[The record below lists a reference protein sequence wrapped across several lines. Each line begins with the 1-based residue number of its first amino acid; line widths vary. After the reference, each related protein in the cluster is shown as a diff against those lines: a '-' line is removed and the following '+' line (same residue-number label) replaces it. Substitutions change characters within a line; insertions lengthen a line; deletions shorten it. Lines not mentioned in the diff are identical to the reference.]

1 MLNRII
7 DLTLAYRWLV
17 LAGVLT
23 LLAAGGYAL
32 YTIPVEAFPDLTNNQ
47 VVVVTDAPSLP
58 PTEVEQLVTYPIE
71 RSMLGLPNKQE
82 VRSLSK
88 LGLSMVT
95 IVFDDSVPIYFARQ
109 LVAERLQQISSA
121 LPRGIQPTLGLPA
134 TAFGELYQYTLSG
147 PMSAMELK
155 DLHEWVIKPQLRTLP
170 GVSEINAWGG
180 QTKQYQIVVDP
191 ALLNQYGLT
200 LHDVAERVEGN
211 NTNFGGGYIEHAAE
225 QYTLLGT
232 GRAVTT
238 RDFGGIVLTA
248 KNGTPVLLRDVGE
261 VRIGAAPP
269 EGATLRNGET
279 VSGMVIMLKGENGKR
294 LIEQVKERIAS
305 LRLPAGVKIVPF
317 YDQAFVIDGTIH
329 TVEKNLFEGFV
340 LVTVVLLLFLGNL
353 RAAIITAAIIPFSML
368 ISFLGM
374 RLFGISA
381 NLMSLG
387 AIDFGMIVDG
397 AVVMMENSVHRLE
410 EQHGEE
416 APLESVRHAAHEVA
430 RPMTFAVIIIIAVY
444 LPILFLQGLEGRM
457 FRPMAITVCTALAG
471 SLLLALTM
479 IPMFA
484 SFSFRKGLP
493 RRKTQNNEPRWLTI
507 LGNSYTRMLTWAMR
521 FRILTVAASLIV
533 LSVAIGSLYFIGTE
547 FMPKLDEGAILVE
560 TRKLPGVSLTESVAI
575 SKRIEQRLR
584 QFPEIA
590 DVVIKIGR
598 PDFATEA
605 MGINEGDT
613 YLLLRPMESWTR
625 FHSKE
630 ALIAALDKELDTIP
644 GVAHSFTQPMAMRI
658 DETISG
664 VKADLAIKVFG
675 DDFRVLDSIG
685 QQALRAVSSVRGAA
699 DAQMEITSGVA
710 ELSVAIDRSA
720 LARYGLN
727 VTDVEQAVASGG
739 SGDVI
744 SEVIDGQK
752 RYTVALRLPERYRT
766 DPDAMRKIL
775 LRAPGGEQVS
785 LDQVA
790 RVEVHRGPE
799 VINREEG
806 QRRIVVM
813 SNVRGRDL
821 GSFVAEVRSKIETG
835 VTLPTGYF
843 IEYGGQFQNQE
854 RATRR
859 LMLIV
864 PIAILLV
871 FVLLYLTFTSVR
883 QALLVVGNVPFAL
896 VGGIA
901 ALWIRGM
908 NLNLSASIGFIA
920 LFGVAMLNGVV
931 LVSSINQ
938 MRATGLAP
946 WDAVLAG
953 ARRRLRP
960 VLMTAFVASFGF
972 IPMAI
977 STSTGAEVQRPLAS
991 VVIGGLVSSTMLTLF
1006 LLPVLY
1012 GWIAKDQTGQAAALN
1027 HRLHA
1032 EPAEQQEFRK
1042 IIRGEQTG
1050 EPGSV
1055 HHQRAASGLRH

>member
-1 MLNRII
+1 MLHGII
-7 DLTLAYRWLV
+7 DLTLKHRWLV
-17 LAGVLT
+17 LVGIMT
-23 LLAAGGYAL
+23 LLAVGGYAL

-71 RSMLGLPNKQE
+71 RAMLGLPNKLE

-95 IVFDDSVPIYFARQ
+95 IVFEDSVAMYFARQ
-109 LVAERLQQISSA
+109 LVSERLQQISA
-121 LPRGIQPTLGLPA
+121 LLPKGIQPALGLPS

-147 PMSAMELK
+147 PMSAMDLK
-155 DLHEWVIKPQLRTLP
+155 DLHEWVIKPQLRTIP

-180 QTKQYQIVVDP
+180 QTKQFQVVVDP
-191 ALLNQYGLT
+191 ALLDQYGLT
-200 LHDVAERVEGN
+200 LHDVAARVEAN

-225 QYTLLGT
+225 QYTLLGG

-238 RDFGGIVLTA
+238 GEFGDIVLTS
-248 KNGTPVLLRDVGE
+248 NSGTPVLLRDVAD
-261 VRIGAAPP
+261 VSIGAAPP

-279 VSGMVIMLKGENGKR
+279 VSGMVIMLKGENGKQ
-294 LIEQVKERIAS
+294 LIERVKERIAG
-305 LRLPAGVKIVPF
+305 LHLPAGVKIVPF

-329 TVEKNLFEGFV
+329 TVEKNLFEGFL
-340 LVTVVLLLFLGNL
+340 LVTVILLVFLGNL
-353 RAAIITAAIIPFSML
+353 RAAFITAAIIPFSML

-410 EQHGEE
+410 QKHGEE
-416 APLESVRHAAHEVA
+416 STLEAVRYAAHEVA
-430 RPMTFAVIIIIAVY
+430 RPMTFGVIIIIAVY

-457 FRPMAITVCTALAG
+457 FRPMAITVCAALVG
-471 SLLLALTM
+471 SLILALTLV
-479 IPMFA
+479 PLLA
-484 SFSFRKGLP
+484 SFSFRKHAPHARTSGRHGLMEGLN
-493 RRKTQNNEPRWLTI
+493 RGYAALLEWAIDHRVLT
-507 LGNSYTRMLTWAMR
+507 AA
-521 FRILTVAASLIV
+521 VAVAVTGAAVASLF
-533 LSVAIGSLYFIGTE
+533 FIGTE
-547 FMPKLDEGAILVE
+547 FMPRLDEGSILVE
-560 TRKLPGVSLTESVAI
+560 TRKLPGVSLTESIAI
-575 SKRIEQRLR
+575 SKIIEKRLR
-584 QFPEIA
+584 EFPEIA

-613 YLLLRPMESWTR
+613 YLLLHPIETWKR
-625 FHSKE
+625 FHTKE
-630 ALIAALDKELDTIP
+630 ELIAAVAKALDTIP
-644 GVAHSFTQPMAMRI
+644 GVAYSFTQPMAMRI

-675 DDFRVLDSIG
+675 DDFRRLDAIG
-685 QQALRAVSSVRGAA
+685 QQVLRAVSSVRGAA
-699 DAQMEITSGVA
+699 EAQMEITSGVA
-710 ELSVAIDRSA
+710 DLSVRVDRAA

-739 SGDVI
+739 SGDLI
-744 SEVIDGQK
+744 SEVIDGPK

-766 DPDAMRKIL
+766 DPDALRKIV
-775 LRAPGGEQVS
+775 LRAPAGEQVT
-785 LDQVA
+785 LEDVA
-790 RVEVHRGPE
+790 HVEVKRGPE
-799 VINREEG
+799 LINREQG

-813 SNVRGRDL
+813 SNVRSRDL
-821 GSFVAEVRSKIETG
+821 GSFVAEARSKIDRE
-835 VTLPTGYF
+835 VALAPGYF
-843 IEYGGQFQNQE
+843 IEYGGQFENQQ

-864 PIAILLV
+864 PIVIALI
-871 FVLLYLTFTSVR
+871 FVLLYLTFSSVK
-883 QALLVVGNVPFAL
+883 QALLVVGNIPIAL

-901 ALWIRGM
+901 ALWIRGL

-938 MRATGLAP
+938 VRSEGYATRE
-946 WDAVLAG
+946 AVVGG

-972 IPMAI
+972 IPMAL
-977 STSTGAEVQRPLAS
+977 STSTGAEVQRPLAT
-991 VVIGGLVSSTMLTLF
+991 VVIGGLFSSTILTLF
-1006 LLPVLY
+1006 QLPVLY
-1012 GWIAKDQTGQAAALN
+1012 EWIY
-1027 HRLHA
+1027 R
-1032 EPAEQQEFRK
+1032 R
-1042 IIRGEQTG
+1042 R
-1050 EPGSV
+1050 
-1055 HHQRAASGLRH
+1055 

>member
-7 DLTLAYRWLV
+7 DLTLKYRWLAF
-17 LAGVLT
+17 LGTIA
-23 LLAAGGYAL
+23 LLGGGGYAL

-71 RSMLGLPNKQE
+71 RAMLGLPNKQE

-95 IVFDDSVPIYFARQ
+95 IVFDDSVAMYFARQ
-109 LVAERLQQISSA
+109 LVSERLQQISAA

-147 PMSAMELK
+147 PMSPMDLK

-191 ALLNQYGLT
+191 ALLDQYGLT
-200 LHDVAERVEGN
+200 LHDVENKIQQN
-211 NTNFGGGYIEHAAE
+211 NTNFGGGYIEHASE

-232 GRAVTT
+232 GRTMTT
-238 RDFGGIVLTA
+238 QDLGSIVLTA
-248 KNGTPVLLRDVGE
+248 KNGSPLLLRDVAD
-261 VRIGAAPP
+261 VRIGSAPP
-269 EGATLRNGET
+269 EGATLRHGET
-279 VSGMVIMLKGENGKR
+279 VSGMVIMLKGENGKK
-294 LIEQVKERIAS
+294 LIERVKEKIAS
-305 LRLPAGVKIVPF
+305 LRLPPGVKIDPF

-329 TVEKNLFEGFV
+329 TVEKNLAEGFV
-340 LVTVVLLLFLGNL
+340 LVAVVLLLFLGNL
-353 RAAIITAAIIPFSML
+353 RAALITAAIIPFSML

-416 APLESVRHAAHEVA
+416 TPQESVRRAAHEVA

-457 FRPMAITVCTALAG
+457 FRPMAITVCAALAG

-479 IPMFA
+479 VPMLA
-484 SFSFRKGLP
+484 SFTFRHGLS
-493 RRKTQNNEPRWLTI
+493 RRRARKQEPGESEQHWMEVLGSVYARVLRWAIRL
-507 LGNSYTRMLTWAMR
+507 
-521 FRILTVAASLIV
+521 RILTVGVSIIV
-533 LSVAIGSLYFIGTE
+533 LGIAVGSLYFIGTE
-547 FMPKLDEGAILVE
+547 FMPKLDEGSILVE
-560 TRKLPGVSLTESVAI
+560 TRKLPGVSLTESVEI

-613 YLLLRPMESWTR
+613 YLLLRPMDTWTR

-630 ALIAALDKELDTIP
+630 ALIAAVAKELDTIP
-644 GVAHSFTQPMAMRI
+644 GVVYSFTQPMAMRI

-664 VKADLAIKVFG
+664 VKSDLAIKVFG
-675 DDFRVLDSIG
+675 DDFGMLDTIGQRVL
-685 QQALRAVSSVRGAA
+685 RAISTVRGAA

-710 ELSVAIDRSA
+710 ELSIRVDRSA
-720 LARYGLN
+720 LARYGL
-727 VTDVEQAVASGG
+727 DVMDIEQAVATGG

-744 SEVIDGQK
+744 SEVLDGQR

-766 DPDAMRKIL
+766 DADSMRKIP
-775 LRAPGGEQVS
+775 LRAPGGEQVA
-785 LDQVA
+785 LEQVA
-790 RVEVHRGPE
+790 RVEVRRGPE
-799 VINREEG
+799 LVNREQG

-821 GSFVAEVRSKIETG
+821 GSFVAEVRSKIDRE
-835 VTLPTGYF
+835 VALPPGYF
-843 IEYGGQFQNQE
+843 IEYGGQFENQE

-859 LMLIV
+859 LLLIV
-864 PIAILLV
+864 PLAITLI
-871 FVLLYLTFTSVR
+871 FVLLYLTFSSAKL
-883 QALLVVGNVPFAL
+883 ALLVVANVPFAL

-931 LVSSINQ
+931 LVSSIKQ
-938 MRATGLAP
+938 LRETGHALG
-946 WDAVLAG
+946 DAVIAG

-972 IPMAI
+972 LPMAI

-1006 LLPVLY
+1006 LLPVLF
-1012 GWIAKDQTGQAAALN
+1012 GWVVREPTV
-1027 HRLHA
+1027 A
-1032 EPAEQQEFRK
+1032 E
-1042 IIRGEQTG
+1042 
-1050 EPGSV
+1050 
-1055 HHQRAASGLRH
+1055 